1 MKYVKT
7 FSTITILL
15 ASVSTSFATEF
26 TYVLTGGVSVMA
38 YENAAQ
44 YMIIDASSTLNIDD
58 KGGISGEGTLTYIY
72 MRACEWEAPVPVDEF
87 NCRIEGV
94 LDGAFSISGEVLET
108 IHRHDDENPLKDA
121 IFEYAD
127 ARASERPDYAP
138 YRLSITLTPTGN
150 LREKLVFWG
159 LSSGK
164 IERRRTGAATLGV
177 FSSGLFDTPIE
188 LIALNAESSVSVPN
202 NGHIYQSTGLYDAGT
217 PVRGTGQI
225 ALTSLARD
233 WLPSRTAFHVYLSS
247 WVEGPD
253 NRKLEPF
260 ELDAIA
266 DYAENGVDD
275 TRAEVANDIIDSM
288 FDLVDVGAIPPI
300 LDYAVMDI
308 IREFRGLP
316 PMSGR

>member
-1 MKYVKT
+1 MKYAKI
-7 FSTITILL
+7 FSAIAMLL
-15 ASVSTSFATEF
+15 TSAGATVATEF

-44 YMIIDASSTLNIDD
+44 YMIVDVSSTLNIDD
-58 KGGISGEGTLTYIY
+58 AGEISGEGTLTYIH
-72 MRACEWEAPVPVDEF
+72 MRACAWEAPKPVDEF

-94 LDGAFSISGEVLET
+94 VDGSFSISGEVLET

-127 ARASERPDYAP
+127 ARASKRPDYAP
-138 YRLSITLTPTGN
+138 YRLSITLTPTKN
-150 LREKLVFWG
+150 LEEKLVFWG
-159 LSSGK
+159 LSSGN
-164 IERRRTGAATLGV
+164 IERKRTGAATLGV

-202 NGHIYQSTGLYDAGT
+202 NRHVYQSTGLYDAGT

-225 ALTSLARD
+225 ALTSMKRD
-233 WLPSRTAFHVYLSS
+233 WLPSQTASHVYLSS

-253 NRKLEPF
+253 ERELEPF

-275 TRAEVANDIIDSM
+275 TRAEVADDIIDSM

-300 LDYAVMDI
+300 LDYEVMDI